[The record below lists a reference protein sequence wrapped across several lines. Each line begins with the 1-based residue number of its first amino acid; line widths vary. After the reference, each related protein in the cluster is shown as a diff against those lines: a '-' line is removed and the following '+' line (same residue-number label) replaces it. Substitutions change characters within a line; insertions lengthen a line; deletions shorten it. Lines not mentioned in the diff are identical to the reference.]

1 MKWKY
6 IAIKDIKILLK
17 DPSAL
22 VVLLILPLMFMTIMS
37 FALKNEYG
45 SNDNPVALG
54 YLDKDNT
61 VISHAY
67 LTQIEESKG
76 IKLEKIST
84 SEDFVKY
91 KKESKYIVL
100 FMIPE
105 GFEKSIINNTGID
118 IAMFSDAT
126 QATTANVLIQSIIGV
141 SRAFEVKYQLENYG
155 RRQADMTNKLVN
167 DSIAETVKGIESQ
180 LGMELSISNSQNE
193 DKEESISND
202 TEKLMKEEVEKQNIS
217 VENTFSND
225 QKTTPNSFQQNVP
238 GYAVMFAFFI
248 VMWSGKSFLKERESG
263 TWKRLLISKA
273 NSFDLYF
280 GKFIPNYI
288 VNFFQILLL
297 FLFGSLVFKMSLGK
311 DIYALLAMIAVL
323 SLCSTSLGALLSL
336 VAKTDSQLTGYSL
349 FIVLF
354 SAALGGT
361 MVPLRL
367 MPEMMQKIAK
377 VVPQSWAL
385 EGFQKIIVSNG
396 NMSSI
401 TTNITVLLGFS
412 LAFLV
417 CALILIR
424 TKK

>member
-1 MKWKY
+1 
-6 IAIKDIKILLK
+6 
-17 DPSAL
+17 
-22 VVLLILPLMFMTIMS
+22 
-37 FALKNEYG
+37 
-45 SNDNPVALG
+45 
-54 YLDKDNT
+54 
-61 VISHAY
+61 
-67 LTQIEESKG
+67 
-76 IKLEKIST
+76 
-84 SEDFVKY
+84 
-91 KKESKYIVL
+91 
-100 FMIPE
+100 
-105 GFEKSIINNTGID
+105 
-118 IAMFSDAT
+118 
-126 QATTANVLIQSIIGV
+126 
-141 SRAFEVKYQLENYG
+141 
-155 RRQADMTNKLVN
+155 
-167 DSIAETVKGIESQ
+167 
-180 LGMELSISNSQNE
+180 
-193 DKEESISND
+193 
-202 TEKLMKEEVEKQNIS
+202 
-217 VENTFSND
+217 
-225 QKTTPNSFQQNVP
+225 
-238 GYAVMFAFFI
+238 
-248 VMWSGKSFLKERESG
+248 
-263 TWKRLLISKA
+263 
-273 NSFDLYF
+273 
-280 GKFIPNYI
+280 
-288 VNFFQILLL
+288 ILLL

>member
-1 MKWKY
+1 MKWNY
-6 IAIKDIKILLK
+6 IAKKDIKILLK

-45 SNDNPVALG
+45 SNDNPVTLG
-54 YLDKDNT
+54 YFDKDNS
-61 VISHAY
+61 VLSREY
-67 LTQIEESKG
+67 LAKIKESEG
-76 IKLEKIST
+76 IKLEKISVA
-84 SEDFVKY
+84 EDFANY
-91 KKESKYIVL
+91 KKENKYIVL
-100 FMIPE
+100 FTIPE
-105 GFEKSIINNTGID
+105 GFEKSIVDNNRVNIE
-118 IAMFSDAT
+118 MFSDAT
-126 QATTANVLIQSIIGV
+126 QATTANVVIQSIIGV
-141 SRAFEVKYQLENYG
+141 SRAFEVKYQLKNYG
-155 RRQADMTNKLVN
+155 IKQADMTNKFVN
-167 DSIAETVKGIESQ
+167 NAISETIKDIENE
-180 LGMELSISNSQNE
+180 LGMELSINNSKNE
-193 DKEESISND
+193 DKEESISKD

-217 VENTFSND
+217 VKNVFSND
-225 QKTTPNSFQQNVP
+225 QKTSPNSFQQNVP

-280 GKFIPNYI
+280 GKFIPNYV

-297 FLFGSLVFKMSLGK
+297 FIFGNLAFKMSLGK
-311 DIYALLAMIAVL
+311 DMLALILMIAVL

-367 MPEMMQKIAK
+367 MPEMMQKIAQ

-396 NMSSI
+396 NISSI
-401 TTNITVLLGFS
+401 SINLTVLLGFS
-412 LAFLV
+412 LVFLMSS
-417 CALILIR
+417 LILIR
-424 TKK
+424 TNK